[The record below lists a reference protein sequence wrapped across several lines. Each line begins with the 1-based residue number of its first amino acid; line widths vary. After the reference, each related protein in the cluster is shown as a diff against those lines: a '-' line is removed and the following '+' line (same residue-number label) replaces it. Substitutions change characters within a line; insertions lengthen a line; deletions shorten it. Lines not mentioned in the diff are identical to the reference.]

1 MLLVI
6 AVVWAAALPGCRSDY
21 PLRPEVEPWVTTESG
36 LSYYDIR
43 FGEGRAVESTADAVE
58 VHYEGWL
65 EDGTLFDSSRQQ
77 GETITFQLDRV
88 IQGWQE
94 GIIGVRV
101 GGIRKLSVPPD
112 LAYGERGTPGG
123 PIPPNATLIFEVEL
137 LDVNPDSR
145 P

>member
-1 MLLVI
+1 MLLVM
-6 AVVWAAALPGCRSDY
+6 AGVWAVALPGCRSEY
-21 PLRPEVEPWVTTESG
+21 PLRPEVEPWITTESG

-43 FGEGRAVESTADAVE
+43 VGEGKAVGSTTDALE

-65 EDGTLFDSSRQQ
+65 EDGTLFDSSRER

-88 IQGWQE
+88 IAGWQE
-94 GIIGVRV
+94 GMIGVRV
-101 GGIRKLSVPPD
+101 GGIRKLSIPPD

-137 LDVNPDSR
+137 FDVSPE
-145 P
+145 PGP